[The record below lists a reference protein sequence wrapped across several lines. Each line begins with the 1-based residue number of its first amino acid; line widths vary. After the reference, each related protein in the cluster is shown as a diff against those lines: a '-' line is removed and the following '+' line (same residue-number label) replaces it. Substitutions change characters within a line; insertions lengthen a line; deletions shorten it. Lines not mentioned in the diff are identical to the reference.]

1 MKCFSSDTYF
11 AQLPKGHPFP
21 MRKFPESAQ
30 LIRELELA
38 DVIDPGFIRMEDLY
52 RAHTPEYV
60 KSIQTG
66 NYNEL
71 TAARLGLPWHPTI
84 WTRSLSATAGTL
96 KAARVALEEGLA
108 ANLAGGTH
116 HAFSD
121 RGEGYCVFNDVVVA
135 TRALHTEEPFL
146 HVMVIDLDAHQG
158 NGTAASFAN
167 QPHVF
172 TYSLHVGK
180 NYPSRKEPS
189 TLDVEVSRYA
199 TGSEY
204 FDRLHNTLARAIESF
219 EPDLIFYNAGVDVH
233 ENDRFGQMKLSTE
246 QVRQRDEYVLRMT
259 QKLSIPT
266 CIVYG
271 GGYNRDP
278 HLTTLLHVQTIRVAS
293 QIHSQGPDASLT

>member
-1 MKCFSSDTYF
+1 MKCFSSDAYF
-11 AQLPKGHPFP
+11 AYLPEGHPFP
-21 MRKFPESAQ
+21 MCKFPESAS
-30 LIRELELA
+30 LIRDQGLA
-38 DVIDPGFIRMEDLY
+38 EVIDPGFIRLEELY
-52 RAHTPEYV
+52 RAHAPEYV
-60 KSIQTG
+60 NSIRTG
-66 NYNEL
+66 DYNEL
-71 TAARLGLPWHPTI
+71 TAQRLGLPWHPTI
-84 WTRSLSATAGTL
+84 WRRSLSATAGTL
-96 KAARVALEEGLA
+96 QASRVALEEGLS

-116 HAFSD
+116 HAFYD

-135 TRALHTEEPFL
+135 TRALHVEEPLL

-158 NGTAASFAN
+158 NGTAALFAD

-180 NYPSRKEPS
+180 NYPSRKETS

-199 TGSEY
+199 RACEY
-204 FDRLHNTLARAIESF
+204 FDRLHETLPRAIELF

-246 QVRQRDEYVLRMT
+246 DIRLRDEYVLKMT
-259 QKLSIPT
+259 HRLSIPT

-278 HLTTLLHVQTIRVAS
+278 HITTLLHVQTIRVAS
-293 QIHSQGPDASLT
+293 QIEKQGKEARII